1 MKISCKL
8 INLFVDIPKFPV
20 KIDNV
25 SVNDGQTASF
35 LCQFISNPL
44 PETIQWFKNE
54 CEEMTV
60 TEMTL
65 IEKSDTTTTLILKE
79 TKLGDTGSTFSVKIK
94 NELGEAES
102 NKAKLNVS
110 AGPVFIENPSD
121 QSVLKDK
128 EVRFECSIRSNPKP
142 TVSWFF
148 NGKELT
154 IKDGVKI
161 EKDVANDKYSLVIPK
176 IAEKNV
182 GTYTVKAT
190 NEFGSEERLCKLDIL
205 DLPKILN
212 KLDNLTVNET
222 QSAQF
227 TVKFS
232 GKPTPKVEWFK
243 DDTKIEMTEN
253 IEIDES
259 VENSVTIVIKSSSSV
274 EHAGSYFAKVSN
286 EFGDVASN
294 KAMLTINSEYF
305 TFSLNVLPQPI
316 FFHFFLN

>member
-1 MKISCKL
+1 M
-8 INLFVDIPKFPV
+8 NEGEEATF
-20 KIDNV
+20 
-25 SVNDGQTASF
+25 T
-35 LCQFISNPL
+35 CQFIANPL
-44 PETIQWFKNE
+44 PDSVQWIKNDR
-54 CEEMTV
+54 EEM
-60 TEMTL
+60 L
-65 IEKSDTTTTLILKE
+65 ISETTLIQTTE
-79 TKLGDTGSTFSVKIK
+79 TSTTMTLRDAKLADNNATFSAKIT
-94 NELGEAES
+94 NGLGETES

-110 AGPVFIENPSD
+110 SGPAFIEEPKD
-121 QSVLKDK
+121 RGVLRDK
-128 EVRFECSIRSNPKP
+128 EARFECIVTSNPKP

-148 NGKELT
+148 NGKELA

-243 DDTKIEMTEN
+243 DDVKIEITEN

-259 VENSVTIVIKSSSSV
+259 SENSVTIVIKSASNV
-274 EHAGSYFAKVSN
+274 ENPGMYFAKVFN
-286 EFGDVASN
+286 EFGETSSN
-294 KAMLTINSEYF
+294 RMSLIVNSKLHNF
-305 TFSLNVLPQPI
+305 FCVLILFNP
-316 FFHFFLN
+316 